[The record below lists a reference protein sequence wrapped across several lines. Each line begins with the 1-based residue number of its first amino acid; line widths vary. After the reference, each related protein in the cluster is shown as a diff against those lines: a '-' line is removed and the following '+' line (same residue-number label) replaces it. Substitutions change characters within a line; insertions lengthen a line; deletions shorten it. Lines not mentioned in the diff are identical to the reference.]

1 MAFWGIFQRL
11 CRVRHLSIMEDKIRV
26 RFAPSPT
33 GLLHVGNARTALF
46 NYLYARQTGGTF
58 ILRLEDTD
66 AARSTPEAEAAILD
80 DLRWLGLPW
89 DEGPGK
95 NGDFGP
101 YRQSE
106 RLDTYRRYAQTL
118 VEKGK
123 AYPCYCTEAELEE
136 KRKRLLAKGIPPK
149 YDGRCRGLTS
159 AEHTSFAESG
169 RPASLRFRVD
179 ARHITFED
187 RVKGR
192 MSFDGQGVGDFI
204 ILRSDGTASYN
215 FAAVVDDHLMEVT
228 DVIRGEDHLTN
239 TPRQILVYQALGFP
253 PPRFAHLSMILGP
266 DRAPLSKRHGTTAV
280 RHFREQG
287 YLPEALANYLALL
300 GWSPEDGREVL
311 PPAELIRKFSLK
323 RVSRSAAVFDFEKLK
338 WMNREHLKE
347 IRGEKAL
354 EICRPFLEGSGLPLA
369 EKGPSWWEEAVAAVW
384 GEVDCLAQV
393 PERLQVFFETGFCLS
408 PEAESL
414 LAKEESRQVLAAMA
428 EEIEKVPEVTV
439 DNYRMLAAAAGA
451 RLRLSGKALY
461 MPLRAALTGKVRGLE
476 LEKVFVLL
484 GKEKVYRRLR
494 ALPPQPV

>member
-1 MAFWGIFQRL
+1 
-11 CRVRHLSIMEDKIRV
+11 
-26 RFAPSPT
+26 
-33 GLLHVGNARTALF
+33 
-46 NYLYARQTGGTF
+46 
-58 ILRLEDTD
+58 
-66 AARSTPEAEAAILD
+66 
-80 DLRWLGLPW
+80 
-89 DEGPGK
+89 
-95 NGDFGP
+95 
-101 YRQSE
+101 
-106 RLDTYRRYAQTL
+106 
-118 VEKGK
+118 
-123 AYPCYCTEAELEE
+123 
-136 KRKRLLAKGIPPK
+136 
-149 YDGRCRGLTS
+149 
-159 AEHTSFAESG
+159 
-169 RPASLRFRVD
+169 
-179 ARHITFED
+179 
-187 RVKGR
+187 
-192 MSFDGQGVGDFI
+192 
-204 ILRSDGTASYN
+204 
-215 FAAVVDDHLMEVT
+215 
-228 DVIRGEDHLTN
+228 
-239 TPRQILVYQALGFP
+239 
-253 PPRFAHLSMILGP
+253 MILGP
-266 DRAPLSKRHGTTAV
+266 DRAPLSKRHGATAV

-354 EICRPFLEGSGLPLA
+354 EISRPFLEGSGLPLA
-369 EKGPSWWEEAVAAVW
+369 EKDPSWWEEAVAAVW

-439 DNYRMLAAAAGA
+439 DNYRMLTAAAGS

-484 GKEKVYRRLR
+484 GKEKVSRRLR